1 MGELQITVCHLLSA
15 YYFAAGRLST
25 ALLHLHGVLP
35 GPGAFWK
42 GGFPSDAWD
51 FTETVPEYGLVLLY
65 LWLRVD
71 FNNKNTPT
79 YLAEIF
85 TCFV

>member
-42 GGFPSDAWD
+42 GGFPSDTWD
-51 FTETVPEYGLVLLY
+51 FTETVPEYASALFY
-65 LWLRVD
+65 LRL
-71 FNNKNTPT
+71 
-79 YLAEIF
+79 
-85 TCFV
+85 